1 MPGVRRRCPR
11 ASPTAWSTSSRG
23 AGKSHQTTLPSSS
36 RSRDCGAGRTI
47 CANQEDMM
55 NMGVLDES
63 LREILDAVS
72 DGVYVT
78 TREREIVFWSKG
90 AERITGYSS
99 DEVLSRHCHDNILVH
114 TDVLGK
120 NLCFDGCPLQKCIET
135 GERQEVK
142 EVFLKRKDGE
152 RLTVY
157 IKASVLQVG
166 NERYGVEVFGE
177 LQSVAGSA
185 LAEQLRKLSDA
196 SIVDQL
202 TGLYNRRY
210 IDTILDQQY
219 GLFKRHFQR
228 FGIVMIDVD
237 KFKNINDSFG
247 FLAGDE
253 ALKFVASVV
262 QRSMRSMDFLA
273 RFGGDEFIIVCPLI
287 ELEGVEK
294 LSGRIVELVHHS
306 VLSSPESQKNVIE
319 VSVSVGG
326 SLVDYKDKSA
336 IDIIARAD
344 EALYRVKRDG
354 GDWYALG

>member
-1 MPGVRRRCPR
+1 MVR
-11 ASPTAWSTSSRG
+11 
-23 AGKSHQTTLPSSS
+23 
-36 RSRDCGAGRTI
+36 
-47 CANQEDMM
+47 
-55 NMGVLDES
+55 GVLDES

-78 TREREIVFWSKG
+78 TAEREIVFWSKG
-90 AERITGYSS
+90 AEGITGYSS
-99 DEVLSRHCHDNILVH
+99 EEVLNRHCYDNILVH

-142 EVFLKRKDGE
+142 EVFLKRKNGE
-152 RLTVY
+152 RLGVY
-157 IKASVLQVG
+157 VKGSVLQVG
-166 NERYGVEVFGE
+166 EERYGVEVFGE

-185 LAEQLRKLSDA
+185 LAEWLKQLSDA

-219 GLFKRHFQR
+219 ELFKRHFQR
-228 FGIVMIDVD
+228 FGLVMIDVD
-237 KFKNINDSFG
+237 KFQNINDSFG
-247 FLAGDE
+247 HLAGDE
-253 ALKFVASVV
+253 ALKLVASVV

-273 RFGGDEFIIVCPLI
+273 RFGGDEFIILCPLI

-306 VLSSPESQKNVIE
+306 VLSSLESQKNVIK

-326 SLVDYKDKSA
+326 SMVDYKDKSA
-336 IDIIARAD
+336 ADVIARAN
-344 EALYRVKRDG
+344 EALSRVKRDG

>member
-1 MPGVRRRCPR
+1 
-11 ASPTAWSTSSRG
+11 
-23 AGKSHQTTLPSSS
+23 
-36 RSRDCGAGRTI
+36 
-47 CANQEDMM
+47 M
-55 NMGVLDES
+55 NTGVLDES
-63 LREILDAVS
+63 LRGILDAVS

-78 TREREIVFWSKG
+78 TGEREIIFWSKG

-99 DEVLSRHCHDNILVH
+99 DEVLNRHCHDNILVH

-120 NLCFDGCPLQKCIET
+120 NLCFDGCPLQKCVET
-135 GERQEVK
+135 GERQEVR
-142 EVFLKRKDGE
+142 EILLKRKDGE
-152 RLTVY
+152 RVAVY
-157 IKASVLQVG
+157 VRASVLHVG
-166 NERYGVEVFGE
+166 EERYGVEVFGE
-177 LQSVAGSA
+177 LQSVAGSV
-185 LAEQLRKLSDA
+185 LVERLKQLSDT

-228 FGIVMIDVD
+228 FGLVMIDVD
-237 KFKNINDSFG
+237 KFKNINDTFG
-247 FLAGDE
+247 HLAGDE
-253 ALKFVASVV
+253 ALKLVASVV
-262 QRSMRSMDFLA
+262 QCSMRSMDFLA

-326 SLVDYKDKSA
+326 SMVDYKDKSA
-336 IDIIARAD
+336 TDVIARAN
-344 EALYRVKRDG
+344 EALSRVKRDG

>member
-1 MPGVRRRCPR
+1 
-11 ASPTAWSTSSRG
+11 
-23 AGKSHQTTLPSSS
+23 
-36 RSRDCGAGRTI
+36 
-47 CANQEDMM
+47 MM
-55 NMGVLDES
+55 NTGVLDES
-63 LREILDAVS
+63 LRGILDAVS

-78 TREREIVFWSKG
+78 TGEREIIFWSKG

-99 DEVLSRHCHDNILVH
+99 DEVLNRHCHDNILVH

-135 GERQEVK
+135 GERQEAR
-142 EVFLKRKDGE
+142 EILLKRKDGE
-152 RLTVY
+152 RVAVY
-157 IKASVLQVG
+157 VRASVLQVG
-166 NERYGVEVFGE
+166 EERYGVEVFGE

-185 LAEQLRKLSDA
+185 LAERLKELSDT

-210 IDTILDQQY
+210 IDTILDHQY

-228 FGIVMIDVD
+228 FGLVMIDVD
-237 KFKNINDSFG
+237 KFQNINDSFG
-247 FLAGDE
+247 HLAGDE
-253 ALKFVASVV
+253 ALKLVASVV

-306 VLSSPESQKNVIE
+306 VLSSPESQKNVIK

-326 SLVDYKDKSA
+326 SMVDYKDKSA
-336 IDIIARAD
+336 ADVIARAN
-344 EALYRVKRDG
+344 EALSRVKRDG

>member
-1 MPGVRRRCPR
+1 
-11 ASPTAWSTSSRG
+11 
-23 AGKSHQTTLPSSS
+23 
-36 RSRDCGAGRTI
+36 
-47 CANQEDMM
+47 M
-55 NMGVLDES
+55 NTGVLDES
-63 LREILDAVS
+63 LRGILDAVS

-78 TREREIVFWSKG
+78 TGEREIIFWSKG

-99 DEVLSRHCHDNILVH
+99 DEVLNRHCHDNILVH

-135 GERQEVK
+135 GERQEVR
-142 EVFLKRKDGE
+142 EILLKRKDGE
-152 RLTVY
+152 RVAVY
-157 IKASVLQVG
+157 VRASVLQVG
-166 NERYGVEVFGE
+166 EERYGVEVFGE

-185 LAEQLRKLSDA
+185 LAERLKELSDT

-210 IDTILDQQY
+210 IDTILDHQY

-228 FGIVMIDVD
+228 FGLVMIDVD
-237 KFKNINDSFG
+237 KFQNINDSFG
-247 FLAGDE
+247 HLAGDE
-253 ALKFVASVV
+253 ALKLVASVV

-306 VLSSPESQKNVIE
+306 VLSSPESQKNVIK

-326 SLVDYKDKSA
+326 SMVDYKDKSA
-336 IDIIARAD
+336 ADVIARAN
-344 EALYRVKRDG
+344 EALSRVKRDG

>member
-1 MPGVRRRCPR
+1 
-11 ASPTAWSTSSRG
+11 
-23 AGKSHQTTLPSSS
+23 
-36 RSRDCGAGRTI
+36 
-47 CANQEDMM
+47 MM
-55 NMGVLDES
+55 NTGVLDKS

-78 TREREIVFWSKG
+78 TVEREIVFWSKG

-99 DEVLSRHCHDNILVH
+99 DEVLNRPCHDNILVH

-135 GERQEVK
+135 GERQEAK

-152 RLTVY
+152 RVAVY
-157 IKASVLQVG
+157 VNASVLQVG
-166 NERYGVEVFGE
+166 EERYGVEVFGE

-185 LAEQLRKLSDA
+185 LAERLKQLSDA

-228 FGIVMIDVD
+228 FGLVIIDVD

-247 FLAGDE
+247 HLAGDE
-253 ALKFVASVV
+253 ALKFVASVL
-262 QRSMRSMDFLA
+262 QGTMRSMDLLA

-294 LSGRIVELVHHS
+294 LSERIVGLVHHS
-306 VLSSPESQKNVIE
+306 VLSSPESQKRVIE

-326 SLVDYKDKSA
+326 SMLDYKDKSA
-336 IDIIARAD
+336 TDVIARAV

>member
-1 MPGVRRRCPR
+1 M
-11 ASPTAWSTSSRG
+11 
-23 AGKSHQTTLPSSS
+23 TT
-36 RSRDCGAGRTI
+36 GI
-47 CANQEDMM
+47 
-55 NMGVLDES
+55 LDES
-63 LREILDAVS
+63 LRGILDAVS

-78 TREREIVFWSKG
+78 TAEREIVFWSKG

-99 DEVLSRHCHDNILVH
+99 DEVLNKHCYDNILVH

-135 GERQEVK
+135 GERQEAR
-142 EVFLKRKDGE
+142 EILLKRKDGE
-152 RLTVY
+152 RVAVY
-157 IKASVLQVG
+157 VRASVLQVG
-166 NERYGVEVFGE
+166 EERYGVEVFGE

-185 LAEQLRKLSDA
+185 LAERLKELFDT

-210 IDTILDQQY
+210 IDTILDHQY

-228 FGIVMIDVD
+228 FGLVMIDVD
-237 KFKNINDSFG
+237 KFQNINDSFG
-247 FLAGDE
+247 HLAGDE
-253 ALKFVASVV
+253 ALKLVASVV

-306 VLSSPESQKNVIE
+306 VLSSLESQKNVIK

-326 SLVDYKDKSA
+326 SMVDYKDKSA
-336 IDIIARAD
+336 ADVIARAN
-344 EALYRVKRDG
+344 EALSRVKRDG

>member
-1 MPGVRRRCPR
+1 M
-11 ASPTAWSTSSRG
+11 
-23 AGKSHQTTLPSSS
+23 TT
-36 RSRDCGAGRTI
+36 
-47 CANQEDMM
+47 
-55 NMGVLDES
+55 GVLDDS
-63 LREILDAVS
+63 LRSILDAVS

-99 DEVLSRHCHDNILVH
+99 DEVLNRHCYDNILVH
-114 TDVLGK
+114 TDLLGK
-120 NLCFDGCPLQKCIET
+120 NLCFEGCPLQTCIET
-135 GERQEVK
+135 GERQDVK

-152 RLTVY
+152 RLAVY
-157 IKASVLQVG
+157 VKTSVLQIG
-166 NERYGVEVFGE
+166 DERYGVEVFGE

-185 LAEQLRKLSDA
+185 LADQLKQLSDV

-210 IDTILDQQY
+210 IDTILEQQY

-228 FGIVMIDVD
+228 FGLVMIDLD
-237 KFKNINDSFG
+237 KFKNINDTFG
-247 FLAGDE
+247 HLAGDE

-262 QRSMRSMDFLA
+262 RRTMRSMDFLA

-294 LSGRIVELVHHS
+294 LSQRIVELVHHS
-306 VLSSPESQKNVIE
+306 ALSSPNAEGSVIE
-319 VSVSVGG
+319 VSISVGG
-326 SLVDYKDKSA
+326 SMVDYRDKSA
-336 IDIIARAD
+336 DDVIKRAD

>member
-1 MPGVRRRCPR
+1 
-11 ASPTAWSTSSRG
+11 
-23 AGKSHQTTLPSSS
+23 
-36 RSRDCGAGRTI
+36 
-47 CANQEDMM
+47 M
-55 NMGVLDES
+55 NMGVLDEN

-114 TDVLGK
+114 TDVFGK

>member
-1 MPGVRRRCPR
+1 
-11 ASPTAWSTSSRG
+11 
-23 AGKSHQTTLPSSS
+23 
-36 RSRDCGAGRTI
+36 
-47 CANQEDMM
+47 MM
-55 NMGVLDES
+55 NVGVLDKS

-78 TREREIVFWSKG
+78 TGEREIVFRSKR

-99 DEVLSRHCHDNILVH
+99 DEVLNRHCYDNILVH

-142 EVFLKRKDGE
+142 EVFLKRKNGE
-152 RLTVY
+152 RLGVY
-157 IKASVLQVG
+157 VKGSVLQVG
-166 NERYGVEVFGE
+166 EERYGVEVFGE

-185 LAEQLRKLSDA
+185 LAEWLKQLSDA

-219 GLFKRHFQR
+219 ELFKRHFQR
-228 FGIVMIDVD
+228 FGLVMIDVD
-237 KFKNINDSFG
+237 KFKSINDSFG
-247 FLAGDE
+247 HLAGDE
-253 ALKFVASVV
+253 ALKFVASVL
-262 QRSMRSMDFLA
+262 QRAMRSMDFLA
-273 RFGGDEFIIVCPLI
+273 RFGDDEFIIVCPLI

-294 LSGRIVELVHHS
+294 LSERIVGLVHRS

-326 SLVDYKDKSA
+326 SMLDYKDKSA
-336 IDIIARAD
+336 SDVIARAD

>member
-1 MPGVRRRCPR
+1 M
-11 ASPTAWSTSSRG
+11 
-23 AGKSHQTTLPSSS
+23 TT
-36 RSRDCGAGRTI
+36 
-47 CANQEDMM
+47 
-55 NMGVLDES
+55 GVLDDS
-63 LREILDAVS
+63 LRSILDAVS

-99 DEVLSRHCHDNILVH
+99 DEVLNRHCYDNILVH
-114 TDVLGK
+114 TDLLGK
-120 NLCFDGCPLQKCIET
+120 NLCFEGCPLQTCIET
-135 GERQEVK
+135 GERQDVK

-152 RLTVY
+152 RLAVY
-157 IKASVLQVG
+157 VKTSVLQIG
-166 NERYGVEVFGE
+166 DERYGVEVFGE

-185 LAEQLRKLSDA
+185 LADQLKQLSDV

-210 IDTILDQQY
+210 IDTILEQQY

-228 FGIVMIDVD
+228 FGLVMIDID
-237 KFKNINDSFG
+237 KFKNINDTFG
-247 FLAGDE
+247 HLAGDE

-262 QRSMRSMDFLA
+262 RRTMRSMDFLA

-294 LSGRIVELVHHS
+294 LSQRIVELVHHS
-306 VLSSPESQKNVIE
+306 ALSSPNAEGSVIE
-319 VSVSVGG
+319 VSISVGG
-326 SLVDYKDKSA
+326 SMVDYRDKSA
-336 IDIIARAD
+336 DDVIKRAD

>member
-1 MPGVRRRCPR
+1 MN
-11 ASPTAWSTSSRG
+11 TG
-23 AGKSHQTTLPSSS
+23 A
-36 RSRDCGAGRTI
+36 
-47 CANQEDMM
+47 
-55 NMGVLDES
+55 LDKN

-78 TREREIVFWSKG
+78 TGEREIVFWSKG

-99 DEVLSRHCHDNILVH
+99 DEVLNRHCYDNILVH
-114 TDVLGK
+114 TEVLGK

-135 GERQEVK
+135 GEQQEVK

-152 RLTVY
+152 RLAVY

-166 NERYGVEVFGE
+166 EERYGVEVFGE
-177 LQSVAGSA
+177 LRSVAGSA
-185 LAEQLRKLSDA
+185 LTEQLKQLSDA

-228 FGIVMIDVD
+228 FGLVMIDVD

-247 FLAGDE
+247 HLAGDE
-253 ALKFVASVV
+253 ALKFVASIL
-262 QRSMRSMDFLA
+262 QRTMRSMDFLA
-273 RFGGDEFIIVCPLI
+273 RFGGDEFIIVCPFV

-294 LSGRIVELVHHS
+294 LSQRIVGLIHHS
-306 VLSSPESQKNVIE
+306 VLSSLESPKNVIE

-326 SLVDYKDKSA
+326 SIVDYKDKSVA
-336 IDIIARAD
+336 DIIARAD
-344 EALYRVKRDG
+344 EALYRVKRG
-354 GDWYALG
+354 GGNWYALG

>member
-1 MPGVRRRCPR
+1 M
-11 ASPTAWSTSSRG
+11 
-23 AGKSHQTTLPSSS
+23 TT
-36 RSRDCGAGRTI
+36 
-47 CANQEDMM
+47 
-55 NMGVLDES
+55 GVLDDN
-63 LREILDAVS
+63 LRSILDAVS

-99 DEVLSRHCHDNILVH
+99 DEVLNRHCYDNILVH
-114 TDVLGK
+114 TDMLGK

-135 GERQEVK
+135 GERQDVK

-152 RLTVY
+152 RLAVY
-157 IKASVLQVG
+157 VKTSVLQIG
-166 NERYGVEVFGE
+166 DERYGVEVFGE
-177 LQSVAGSA
+177 LQSVTGSA
-185 LAEQLRKLSDA
+185 LADQLKQLSDV

-210 IDTILDQQY
+210 IDTILEQQY

-228 FGIVMIDVD
+228 FGLVMIDID
-237 KFKNINDSFG
+237 KFKNINDTFG
-247 FLAGDE
+247 HLAGDE

-262 QRSMRSMDFLA
+262 RRTMRSMDFLA

-294 LSGRIVELVHHS
+294 LSQRIVELVHHS
-306 VLSSPESQKNVIE
+306 TLSSPNVEGSVIE

-326 SLVDYKDKSA
+326 SMVDYKDKSA
-336 IDIIARAD
+336 DDVIKRSD

>member
-1 MPGVRRRCPR
+1 M
-11 ASPTAWSTSSRG
+11 
-23 AGKSHQTTLPSSS
+23 TT
-36 RSRDCGAGRTI
+36 
-47 CANQEDMM
+47 
-55 NMGVLDES
+55 GVLDES
-63 LREILDAVS
+63 LRGILDAVS

-78 TREREIVFWSKG
+78 TAEREIVFWSKG

-99 DEVLSRHCHDNILVH
+99 DEVLNRHCYDNILVH

-120 NLCFDGCPLQKCIET
+120 NLCFDGCPLQKCVET
-135 GERQEVK
+135 GERQEAK

-152 RLTVY
+152 RVAVY
-157 IKASVLQVG
+157 VKASVLQVG
-166 NERYGVEVFGE
+166 DERYGVEIFGE
-177 LQSVAGSA
+177 LQSAAGSA
-185 LAEQLRKLSDA
+185 LAEKLKQLSDV
-196 SIVDQL
+196 STVDQL

-210 IDTILDQQY
+210 IDTILEQQY

-228 FGIVMIDVD
+228 FGRVMIDVD
-237 KFKNINDSFG
+237 KFKSINDSFG
-247 FLAGDE
+247 HLAGDE
-253 ALKFVASVV
+253 ALKLVASVI

-306 VLSSPESQKNVIE
+306 VLSSPDTPKDVIE

-326 SLVDYKDKSA
+326 SMVDYKDKSA
-336 IDIIARAD
+336 REVIVRAD

-354 GDWYALG
+354 GNWYALG

>member
-1 MPGVRRRCPR
+1 M
-11 ASPTAWSTSSRG
+11 
-23 AGKSHQTTLPSSS
+23 TT
-36 RSRDCGAGRTI
+36 
-47 CANQEDMM
+47 
-55 NMGVLDES
+55 GVLDDS
-63 LREILDAVS
+63 LRSILDAVS

-99 DEVLSRHCHDNILVH
+99 DEVLNRHCYDNILVH
-114 TDVLGK
+114 TDLLGK
-120 NLCFDGCPLQKCIET
+120 NLCFEGCPLQTCIET
-135 GERQEVK
+135 GERQDVK

-152 RLTVY
+152 RLAVY
-157 IKASVLQVG
+157 VKTSVLQIG
-166 NERYGVEVFGE
+166 DERYGVEVFGE
-177 LQSVAGSA
+177 LQSVVGSA
-185 LAEQLRKLSDA
+185 LADQLKQLSDV

-210 IDTILDQQY
+210 IDTILEQQY

-228 FGIVMIDVD
+228 FGLVMIDID
-237 KFKNINDSFG
+237 KFKNINDTFG
-247 FLAGDE
+247 HLAGDE

-262 QRSMRSMDFLA
+262 RRTMRSMDFLA

-294 LSGRIVELVHHS
+294 LSQRIVELVHHS
-306 VLSSPESQKNVIE
+306 ALSSPNAEGSVIE
-319 VSVSVGG
+319 VSISVGG
-326 SLVDYKDKSA
+326 SMVDYRDKSA
-336 IDIIARAD
+336 DDVIKRAD